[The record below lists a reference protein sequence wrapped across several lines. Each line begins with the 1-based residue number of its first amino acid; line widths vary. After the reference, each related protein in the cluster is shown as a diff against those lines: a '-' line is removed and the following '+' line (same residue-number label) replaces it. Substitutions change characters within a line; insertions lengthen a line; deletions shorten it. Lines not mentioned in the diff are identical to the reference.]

1 MIQITCK
8 MFVLMMKG
16 KARTRRCEVSVGRE
30 RRQRCDVSPWMRKR
44 KHEVSVQWGWR
55 TRWCKRR
62 LQVCVRRWGGELE
75 VWLEVCLSQECRT
88 EIASES
94 VQLHEASGWEKVVT
108 FALLLKRR

>member
-1 MIQITCK
+1 M
-8 MFVLMMKG
+8 
-16 KARTRRCEVSVGRE
+16 RCLFNGDGGLVG
-30 RRQRCDVSPWMRKR
+30 
-44 KHEVSVQWGWR
+44 
-55 TRWCKRR
+55 
-62 LQVCVRRWGGELE
+62 VRGGFRYVRGGGEGSSME